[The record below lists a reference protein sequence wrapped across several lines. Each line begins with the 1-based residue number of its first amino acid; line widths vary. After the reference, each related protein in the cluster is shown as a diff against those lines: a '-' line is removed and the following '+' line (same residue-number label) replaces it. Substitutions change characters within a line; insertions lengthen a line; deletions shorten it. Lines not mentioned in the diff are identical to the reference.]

1 MWAALRS
8 DIKEFVSTV
17 SSEGTHALSALD
29 DKLKSLDD
37 NDNENE
43 GSEEYDQD
51 QDRDIPSATVLDG
64 EVFGDGFET
73 TGIIA
78 TAADEA
84 ARLAALEETY
94 TEELPDTVRFGDFF
108 VIIL

>member
-8 DIKEFVSTV
+8 DLKEFVSTV

-29 DKLKSLDD
+29 EKLQSLDNDDND

-43 GSEEYDQD
+43 DEEFDQYKN
-51 QDRDIPSATVLDG
+51 RDIPSATVLDG
-64 EVFGDGFET
+64 EVFGDGYET

-78 TAADEA
+78 TAADEV
-84 ARLAALEETY
+84 ARLRSREETY
-94 TEELPDTVRFGDFF
+94 TEELPDTVRLADGS
-108 VIIL
+108 